1 MNLQPKGK
9 DQSDSSDADYV
20 VVSSGDSAEESD
32 NVEVEEIEES
42 GSDLNEYEENCSEEI
57 FVWDN
62 KRKKFKR
69 PGMPKAFRRS
79 RSGPTSAVKFGP
91 IGPTDSESYQITEKW

>member
-1 MNLQPKGK
+1 M
-9 DQSDSSDADYV
+9 SDSSDADYV

-32 NVEVEEIEES
+32 NVEIEEIEES
-42 GSDLNEYEENCSEEI
+42 GSDLNEDGENCSEEI
-57 FVWDN
+57 VVWDD

-79 RSGPTSAVKFGP
+79 QSGPTSAVKFGP
-91 IGPTDSESYQITEKW
+91 IGSADSESYETTENW